1 MHIDIKPKNRR
12 RVRAKAPGYR
22 LEDQI
27 GFILRQASQR
37 HVMIFGSLMPGGLTP
52 TQFSVMNMLD
62 RLGTCTQNQLGR
74 YVGMDAAT
82 AKGVV
87 DRLAAKGLL
96 QTVPDPDDARLLIV
110 SLTDDGIALAADSVA
125 AARHITA
132 ETLAPLNASEQK
144 ILIELLKKIL

>member
-1 MHIDIKPKNRR
+1 
-12 RVRAKAPGYR
+12 
-22 LEDQI
+22 
-27 GFILRQASQR
+27 
-37 HVMIFGSLMPGGLTP
+37 MPGGLTP

-96 QTVPDPDDARLLIV
+96 QTVPDPDDARQLIV